1 MTYPGLVDVELLL
14 KWAGAA
20 STELGFTLVRQ
31 IIAAKSATADL
42 DGAYTN
48 IGNLMGFLDAFKAV
62 FGPPA
67 RRRPLVFRHARPC
80 AGHPRL
86 CCI

>member
-1 MTYPGLVDVELLL
+1 MTYPGLVDVESLL

-48 IGNLMGFLDAFKAV
+48 SGNLMGFLDAFKAV
-62 FGPPA
+62 P
-67 RRRPLVFRHARPC
+67 RPRTTS
-80 AGHPRL
+80 AGTKAPSLTR
-86 CCI
+86 CEDFA